1 MSRFKF
7 SLRTLLVS
15 VAIFGIGAALWVAEP
30 SPQVGAIEVMLTL
43 WVPTLAAIF
52 GLKTAGK
59 SRVCWLGVAFTLAMF
74 AIAYSRECVTSIKEP
89 GLPFLLLVEKFAMQ
103 FSVNFRGLMAV
114 WAAFAP
120 AVGIL
125 CILAHWLFTRPLDP
139 QD

>member
-1 MSRFKF
+1 MQF
-7 SLRTLLVS
+7 SLRMLF
-15 VAIFGIGAALWVAEP
+15 VAVAVVGIGAALWVAEP
-30 SPQVGAIEVMLTL
+30 SPQVGAIEVMLSL
-43 WVPTLAAIF
+43 WVPTLAVIF

-103 FSVNFRGLMAV
+103 FSVDFRGLLVV
-114 WAAFAP
+114 WAAYAP
-120 AVGIL
+120 IVGIL
-125 CILAHWLFTRPLDP
+125 CVLAHWLIIQPLDP